1 MRPLKEPMTMP
12 RAFSRRSSCRICKDS
27 RLLPF
32 LSLGEL
38 PLANH
43 YLTERELSLPEQ
55 RLPHSLYYCRNCS
68 LVQLIDVVDPE
79 ILFRNYPY
87 FSSASKPLVDHF
99 SRVASEVLECYVEGQ
114 EDLVCEI
121 GSNDGIFLKNFLGKA
136 RVVGVDPARHIAAAA
151 SAQGIPT
158 LPEFFDEKQAAEILS
173 DFGKARIIF
182 AANVFAHIDNLDGVM
197 EGVRTLLEDDGV
209 FIFEVH
215 RFADMLMAKCF
226 DQIYHE
232 HLCYFTLRPLE
243 HLLGQFGMRIFD
255 VKKIPIHG
263 ESFHIH
269 AAKEGNNNFER
280 ESVARMREEESLMG
294 LDDVQTHISFAGEV
308 GKLKNHIREMLVG
321 IKSGGKR
328 IVGYGAPSKG
338 NTLLNYCNIDNNI
351 VDYIVDTTPFK
362 QGLFTPGSR
371 IPIYPPQRI
380 YEDTPDYVLLLAWN
394 YADYILNKEH
404 MLRDNGTKF
413 IIPIPSPTIV

>member
-1 MRPLKEPMTMP
+1 MS

-38 PLANH
+38 PLANN
-43 YLTERELSLPEQ
+43 YLTERELSFPEQ

-121 GSNDGIFLKNFLGKA
+121 GSNDGIFLKNFLGKT
-136 RVVGVDPARHIAAAA
+136 RVVGVDPARHIATVA

-158 LPEFFDEKQAAEILS
+158 LPEFFDEKQAAEILN

-215 RFADMLMAKCF
+215 RFADMLVTKCF

-294 LDDVQTHISFAGEV
+294 LDDVQTHISFADEV

-321 IKSGGKR
+321 IKSSGKR

-338 NTLLNYCNIDNNI
+338 NTLLNYCDIDNNI